1 MIAWG
6 LRIGLVIVVC
16 VANWLG
22 ATAVYTFATGPET
35 VAHVTTC
42 SSSRNPVCDG
52 TWTDR
57 HGRNRSGQV
66 FGSGLS
72 DVGRD
77 VRVRPGPLG
86 AIAVRSWDFVL
97 GLAFLALLG
106 DLSVI
111 ALLIRWWRRPRGWIL
126 A

>member
-1 MIAWG
+1 M
-6 LRIGLVIVVC
+6 IVVC

-22 ATAVYTFATGPET
+22 ATAVYTFATAPET